1 MGLQQRIRNKYPIEE
16 EVYFSRIGVGV
27 ALGVYAF
34 QPGEQDA
41 LIAYGDFVESVRQWG
56 RTEREKIGL

>member
-1 MGLQQRIRNKYPIEE
+1 MPGKSSAHENTIL
-16 EVYFSRIGVGV
+16 
-27 ALGVYAF
+27 